1 MCWWSKTYK
10 RPLKDPVLLSYTFEE
25 LLFEYYD
32 KIIREEEENAR
43 NVLGDTSDEFSEKEI
58 EESIEW
64 IRQQEALDR
73 SKTAVDENS
82 KDEDITDIGEDLII
96 DDF

>member
-10 RPLKDPVLLSYTFEE
+10 RPLKDPILLSYTFEE
-25 LLFEYYD
+25 LLYEYYD
-32 KIIREEEENAR
+32 KIIRDEEENLE
-43 NVLGDTSDEFSEKEI
+43 NILGDDTREFGEKEI

-64 IRQQEALDR
+64 IKQQEAMDQQ
-73 SKTAVDENS
+73 KTSMGENN
-82 KDEDITDIGEDLII
+82 KEEDISDIGEDLII

>member
-10 RPLKDPVLLSYTFEE
+10 RPLKDPILLSYTFEE

-43 NVLGDTSDEFSEKEI
+43 NVLGDTSDEFSDKEI

-64 IRQQEALDR
+64 IKQQEALDR
-73 SKTAVDENS
+73 SELAVDESSN
-82 KDEDITDIGEDLII
+82 DEDISDIGEDLII